1 MALRDVWDNVMSMEQ
16 AELINNR
23 RVEAALERDKR
34 HSLLLAVRARWIALT
49 AIAALLPIINP
60 RLEVLYYEGLLVLF
74 ALIGWAQLKLGRVG
88 RSRAELVLIFCDL
101 ALLTITVVAPNPM
114 SDAAWP
120 QPMQYR
126 FENFIYFFVL
136 LAGGTLAYSWRTVI
150 WMAFLTTT
158 LWVSGVLLVWL
169 LFVPDTQLTQAAFV
183 AFGQNP
189 RLFEMLD
196 PNSLML
202 EVRLQEIV
210 VFVIVAAMLGLAAR
224 RSQQLLMNQVSS
236 ERELANLARYF
247 SPNVVEELSQDDEP
261 LKHVRSQ
268 SVAVLFVDIVGFTEF
283 AADRSPEHVIETLRQ
298 FHSLMEKEVFDHNGT
313 LDKYLGDGLM
323 ATFGTPATGPDDALN
338 ALKCVRAMATAV
350 ERWNEQRQSQGQP
363 TIRASFGL
371 HYGDIVLGNIGSNRL
386 EFTVIGNTVNIAS
399 RLEALTRSNE
409 ATLIASNSLIEK
421 IRSRSDFKSD
431 DLNGLEYLAEKQIR
445 GLDEPVPVWKLP
457 NEQPNGSS

>member
-1 MALRDVWDNVMSMEQ
+1 MSMEQ
-16 AELINNR
+16 TELNNNNL

-34 HSLLLAVRARWIALT
+34 QSLLLAVRARWIALI
-49 AIAALLPIINP
+49 AIAVLLPIINP
-60 RLEVLYYEGLLVLF
+60 RIEVLYYEGLLVLF

-101 ALLTITVVAPNPM
+101 ALLTITAVAPNPL
-114 SDAAWP
+114 SDTTWP
-120 QPMQYR
+120 LPVQYR
-126 FENFIYFFVL
+126 FENFIYFFIL
-136 LAGGTLAYSWRTVI
+136 LAGATLAYTWRTVI
-150 WMAFLTTT
+150 WMGILTAFL
-158 LWVSGVLLVWL
+158 WVAGLVLMWL
-169 LFVPDTQLTQAAFV
+169 FFVPDARLTQAAFT
-183 AFGQNP
+183 AFGDNP
-189 RLFEMLD
+189 RLLELLN
-196 PNSLML
+196 PNAFML

-210 VFVIVAAMLGLAAR
+210 VFVIVAGMLGLAVR
-224 RSQQLLMNQVSS
+224 RSQRLLINQVSS

-247 SPNVVEELSQDDEP
+247 SPNVVEELSRDDEP

-268 SVAVLFVDIVGFTEF
+268 SVAVLFVDIVGFTKF

-298 FHSLMEKEVFDHNGT
+298 FHTLMEKEVFAHNGT

-338 ALKCVRAMATAV
+338 ALKCVRAMAAAV

-363 TIRASFGL
+363 AIRASFGL

-409 ATLIASNSLIEK
+409 ATLIASNSLIEQ
-421 IRSRSDFKSD
+421 IRSRTDFNSD
-431 DLNGLEYLAEKQIR
+431 DLSGLEYLAEKKIR
-445 GLDEPVPVWKLP
+445 GLEDPLPVWKLP
-457 NEQPNGSS
+457 NGSD